1 MSDFHPSGVITT
13 FHNLRTQSIEQQEQ
27 EIRRFAKKSPISLIL
42 PSLYSELKNDAL
54 VNIVNTLSE
63 MDYIDHIIIGLDQ
76 ANLKEFKHA
85 LQFFSPLPQNVKLL
99 WNDGPRLRKID
110 NELKKFN
117 LSPKQPG
124 KGRNVWYMFGFALA
138 QNNIKSAFIG
148 KVGKDEV
155 GNSFIRGLEKEKV
168 VFANQA
174 QSDESETGRCLVMVT
189 PDAQRTM
196 STYLGISQKLKSND
210 INEDVIAQS
219 KITYLEGYLW
229 DLDDAQEAIK
239 KAIKIS
245 KEANRLVA
253 FSVSDV
259 FCIER
264 FRESFLNLVN
274 NEADIIFANEEE
286 IKSLYQKD
294 SLDDCLE
301 IISQHDKIF
310 AVTLGEKGAM
320 IVHKDQCVNIKAQQI
335 ENLVDTTGAGDL
347 FAAGFLLGYING
359 ENLEQCGNEGVIFA
373 SKIIQIYGARL

>member
-1 MSDFHPSGVITT
+1 
-13 FHNLRTQSIEQQEQ
+13 
-27 EIRRFAKKSPISLIL
+27 
-42 PSLYSELKNDAL
+42 
-54 VNIVNTLSE
+54 
-63 MDYIDHIIIGLDQ
+63 
-76 ANLKEFKHA
+76 
-85 LQFFSPLPQNVKLL
+85 
-99 WNDGPRLRKID
+99 
-110 NELKKFN
+110 
-117 LSPKQPG
+117 
-124 KGRNVWYMFGFALA
+124 
-138 QNNIKSAFIG
+138 
-148 KVGKDEV
+148 
-155 GNSFIRGLEKEKV
+155 
-168 VFANQA
+168 
-174 QSDESETGRCLVMVT
+174 MVT

-196 STYLGISQKLKSND
+196 STYLGISQKLNSHD
-210 INEDVIAQS
+210 INEDVVAQS

-245 KEANRLVA
+245 KEASRLVA

-310 AVTLGEKGAM
+310 AITLGEKGAM
-320 IVHKDQCVNIKAQQI
+320 IVNKDQLIQI
-335 ENLVDTTGAGDL
+335 NSQKIDKLIDTTGAGDL
-347 FAAGFLLGYING
+347 FAAGFLLGYIKG
-359 ENLEQCGNEGVIFA
+359 EDLDKCGNKGVKFA

>member
-1 MSDFHPSGVITT
+1 MVSQEFDIVGIGNAIVDVITDVNDE
-13 FHNLRTQSIEQQEQ
+13 FINQQE
-27 EIRRFAKKSPISLIL
+27 
-42 PSLYSELKNDAL
+42 
-54 VNIVNTLSE
+54 
-63 MDYIDHIIIGLDQ
+63 
-76 ANLKEFKHA
+76 
-85 LQFFSPLPQNVKLL
+85 
-99 WNDGPRLRKID
+99 LRKGLMSLVDLDTI
-110 NELKKFN
+110 KS
-117 LSPKQPG
+117 LSNKIEI
-124 KGRNVWYMFGFALA
+124 KANVSGGSVANSIVALA

-294 SLDDCLE
+294 SLD
-301 IISQHDKIF
+301 
-310 AVTLGEKGAM
+310 ALGEKGAM
-320 IVHKDQCVNIKAQQI
+320 IVHKDQCVKIKAQQI